1 MLDPNFICVTW
12 VTIFSP
18 TNIINYVGTF
28 DLLDLSTISNVY
40 FASGVPLKTL
50 AVYKSVKLS
59 KIFRSYRSH
68 YFDSLTLWNIYPKFK
83 FDTKNVSVTNAN
95 HIVIFGLIFHLMRA
109 DLFIVWFEKDYDVL
123 ELIFITEELFRYL
136 NSINERGFIK
146 EESLNDSFM
155 VDNMNLF
162 CSLGFEKKLLGNTEI
177 TYAAWYNFP
186 FLISTS

>member
-1 MLDPNFICVTW
+1 MNWNMLDPNFICVTW

-68 YFDSLTLWNIYPKFK
+68 YFDSLTLWNIYPKFN
-83 FDTKNVSVTNAN
+83 FYTKNVSVTNAN
-95 HIVIFGLIFHLMRA
+95 HIVIFGLIFSFDESRLIYRLVWKRLWCFRV
-109 DLFIVWFEKDYDVL
+109 DYYYRRIVQVF
-123 ELIFITEELFRYL
+123 
-136 NSINERGFIK
+136 
-146 EESLNDSFM
+146 
-155 VDNMNLF
+155 
-162 CSLGFEKKLLGNTEI
+162 
-177 TYAAWYNFP
+177 
-186 FLISTS
+186 